1 MTAGDIKLHGYV
13 TESGPGCNRESQCQ
27 PVLVIGSGSVRRH
40 LVCSDHIGAKYG
52 DVSGAGQR
60 LRDVT
65 NCRTAAVGAGASGR
79 SHEARP
85 EVRGERA
92 ASD

>member
-1 MTAGDIKLHGYV
+1 MLHGYV

-40 LVCSDHIGAKYG
+40 LVCSDHIGVKYG

-65 NCRTAAVGAGASGR
+65 NCRTAGSEPEPVVG
-79 SHEARP
+79 
-85 EVRGERA
+85 VTKRGQR
-92 ASD
+92 